1 MDGDIVFGK
10 LSVGG
15 GPTKKKGAVDV
26 KSQLKKIETQQQKLD
41 KIRAEDKDKVRL
53 PFFFFFVEG
62 HLLPRDAHFFF

>member
-15 GPTKKKGAVDV
+15 AIKKKGAVDV

-41 KIRAEDKDKVRL
+41 KLKSEDKDKVSIL
-53 PFFFFFVEG
+53 P
-62 HLLPRDAHFFF
+62 HQPR